1 MADFVALPD
10 LKDFYIRWKGHP
22 KYDARKLFQD
32 DILEM
37 VVQKLEML
45 LFTNEGAVLGDE
57 ECGLSLE
64 FYLWKTN
71 ISNHNFK
78 MLIIE
83 QINMYIPELNTI
95 GYTLNLDFFEGAVQ
109 DTLVLNFVIKGYNIN
124 FILE

>member
-1 MADFVALPD
+1 
-10 LKDFYIRWKGHP
+10 
-22 KYDARKLFQD
+22 
-32 DILEM
+32 
-37 VVQKLEML
+37 
-45 LFTNEGAVLGDE
+45 
-57 ECGLSLE
+57 
-64 FYLWKTN
+64 
-71 ISNHNFK
+71 